1 MRRFIPRSRPL
12 LCVLSI
18 AVISGCVAPQPA
30 QVDAPTPAPTVRATA
45 NPAIAL
51 AGAVPALVA
60 AHRAGRS
67 AILRK
72 ADAQAAIRT
81 FIDAAKMLPYT
92 GYHVDCPGDAN
103 LTGSRHATCTL
114 RAGGKTVPY
123 DLWIDDNTGLL
134 RIGGHGF
141 AIETARIR
149 NVIAAEIQRRMPRTD
164 ISPYDV
170 NCGDD
175 DVIVIQPGS
184 RVLCVFSAD
193 AVIVP
198 FAVRFGDLQGHLRV
212 EMLGRHQASQ
222 RLR

>member
-1 MRRFIPRSRPL
+1 
-12 LCVLSI
+12 LSI
-18 AVISGCVAPQPA
+18 AVISGCAAPQA
-30 QVDAPTPAPTVRATA
+30 DQVDAPTPAPTVRPTQ
-45 NPAIAL
+45 NPKLAL
-51 AGAVPALVA
+51 AAAIPALVA
-60 AHRAGRS
+60 AHRAGRP

-81 FIDAAKMLPYT
+81 FVDAAKMLPYT
-92 GYHVDCPGDAN
+92 GYRVDCPGNAD
-103 LTGSRHATCTL
+103 LTGARRTTCTL
-114 RAGGKTVPY
+114 HAGGKTVPY
-123 DLWIDDNTGLL
+123 DLWVDDGAGQL

-212 EMLGRHQASQ
+212 EMLGRHQAAQ

>member
-1 MRRFIPRSRPL
+1 
-12 LCVLSI
+12 LSI
-18 AVISGCVAPQPA
+18 AAISGCSAPQSA
-30 QVDAPTPAPTVRATA
+30 QIDEATPTPAVRATP
-45 NPAIAL
+45 NPNVAL
-51 AGAVPALVA
+51 VATIPALVA
-60 AHRAGRS
+60 AHRAGRR
-67 AILRK
+67 AILRQ
-72 ADAQAAIRT
+72 ADAEAAIRT

-92 GYHVDCPGDAN
+92 GYHVNCPGDAD
-103 LTGSRHATCTL
+103 LSGARRASCTL

-123 DLWIDDNTGLL
+123 DLWIDDDTGQL

-141 AIETARIR
+141 AIDTARIR

-175 DVIVIQPGS
+175 DVIVIKPGS
-184 RVLCVFSAD
+184 QVLCVFSAD

-212 EMLGRHQASQ
+212 QMLGRHQASQ
-222 RLR
+222 GLR